1 MRSFT
6 QDLVARTA
14 RLFATPQP
22 ELWTVSVAGRL
33 VGVLACEAGGARL
46 SWFETADP
54 RLRSYAGP
62 LPGCSTGGGPTG
74 GRSRDG
80 ELEALAAALSL
91 RLGRQVELDS
101 LPV

>member
-1 MRSFT
+1 MRSFA

-14 RLFATPQP
+14 RLFAVPPP
-22 ELWTVSVAGRL
+22 ELWTVSVAGRP
-33 VGVLACEAGGARL
+33 VGVLACEAGGTRL

-62 LPGCSTGGGPTG
+62 LPGASAES
-74 GRSRDG
+74 GRGDG

>member
-1 MRSFT
+1 MRSLA
-6 QDLVARTA
+6 QDIVARTA
-14 RLFATPQP
+14 RLFAVPQP
-22 ELWTVSVAGRL
+22 ELWTVSVAGRP
-33 VGVLACEAGGARL
+33 VGLLACEAGGARL

-62 LPGCSTGGGPTG
+62 LPGGSAARRPGG
-74 GRSRDG
+74 G